1 MAPLEFVE
9 NQIRSVAF
17 GGFNRQDVLD
27 YIEKSGEEQKEKEA
41 LLQKQ
46 AEELKAALAAAEQ
59 ERDRLSQEAAA
70 LKAENETLRAEESA
84 ARQREAAR
92 QQELEELR
100 QSNEELKLTVAQL
113 KPQADMLNDVKSQM
127 VDIEMDARVRSD
139 GILKK
144 ANQSAQAVYA
154 QAEEILAAVRQQYGK
169 TQSELGTVT
178 AHVLQELKAAQRAVE
193 EMSIT
198 FSRSS
203 AAVAGLK
210 LKKDALPQ
218 PGKPG
223 EGKK

>member
-1 MAPLEFVE
+1 MEFVE

>member
-1 MAPLEFVE
+1 ME

-70 LKAENETLRAEESA
+70 LRAENETLRAEESA

-210 LKKDALPQ
+210 LKKDAAPQ

>member
-1 MAPLEFVE
+1 MEFVE

-70 LKAENETLRAEESA
+70 LRAENETLRAEESA

-210 LKKDALPQ
+210 LKKDAAPQ

>member
-1 MAPLEFVE
+1 ME